1 LHRFPFNRRQ
11 TLQCGLTPYC
21 TLRVAALALGL
32 LPAAALAQ
40 TELPPLTVQ
49 GATLEAPPK
58 GKAKSAG
65 VPAAKKAKADAK
77 EAVAK
82 ETDAT
87 EGEAE
92 GVPAAS
98 VGNSVTVITRKDLE
112 RLQVRQVA
120 DALRSLPGVAVGRTG
135 AYGNFTQVR
144 IRGAEGN
151 HTLVLIDGVEA
162 NNTTDGELDFSN
174 LSADDIERIEVIRG
188 PMSALY
194 GSSAVGGVINI
205 VTRRGQGPLT
215 LTLKTEAGSLGT
227 GDVAARLAAG
237 SQWAHFA
244 LNMHWR
250 STDGFNISPFG
261 NEADG
266 MLLRSFN
273 LRGGV
278 KLIEGLTLDL
288 TLRHVDKKADRDG
301 FGDPSPAAVGT
312 PATAMD
318 APSFLN
324 DQQLLA
330 GLRLKWDTFDN
341 KLTHQLH
348 VTYNSTTISDQ
359 DLPAP
364 PLLPFF
370 FSNVGERTTY
380 GYLGTYRFD
389 TPGLGGAKHA
399 VSGLIEKETE
409 VFIPKGDLGDNKA
422 RERDRLAF
430 AGEWRTAFADQLFL
444 TAGVRHDDNSVFD
457 DFTTWRLAAAWA
469 IKSLGLRP
477 HASVGTAVKFPAMFE
492 QFGQFPGF
500 FVANPDLK
508 PEQSLGWDAG
518 VEFSLGKPTT
528 LDVTYFH
535 ADLTDKIAASGL
547 AFPAPSLI
555 NLPGVSTRDGLE
567 LTLRTR
573 LSPSLLATFAY
584 TYLLAEDST
593 GLAEIRRPRHAGRA
607 DLAYL
612 FAGGLGTAH
621 LGVAYNGSMTDSV
634 LINGPFGFP
643 EPAGRLIL
651 DDYWLVNAAVS
662 YKLQPGV
669 ELFGR
674 VENLLD
680 QRYQEGF
687 GFEAAPITAFAG
699 VKLTFGGPD
708 GIGGSGAK

>member
-1 LHRFPFNRRQ
+1 MRSSAK
-11 TLQCGLTPYC
+11 YC
-21 TLRVAALALGL
+21 VAALGLAPIL
-32 LPAAALAQ
+32 LPATGLAQ
-40 TELPPLTVQ
+40 TELPPITVQ
-49 GATLEAPPK
+49 GATLEAPRPPTGK
-58 GKAKSAG
+58 GKSAG
-65 VPAAKKAKADAK
+65 APVAKKTKADAK
-77 EAVAK
+77 EAD
-82 ETDAT
+82 TT
-87 EGEAE
+87 EAE
-92 GVPAAS
+92 AQEADAGGVPAAS

-120 DALRSLPGVAVGRTG
+120 DALRSLPGVTVGRTG
-135 AYGNFTQVR
+135 AHGNFTQVR

-174 LSADDIERIEVIRG
+174 LSAEDIERIEVIRG

-194 GSSAVGGVINI
+194 GSNAVGGVINI

-227 GDVAARLAAG
+227 GDVAARLSAG

-244 LNMHWR
+244 LGMHWR

-261 NEADG
+261 SEADG
-266 MLLRSFN
+266 MLLRSLNFT
-273 LRGGV
+273 GGV
-278 KLIEGLTLDL
+278 KLLEGLTLDL

-301 FGDPSPAAVGT
+301 FGDPAAVGT

-318 APSFLN
+318 APSFLQ

-330 GLRLKWDTFDN
+330 GLRLKWDTLDN

-348 VTYNSTTISDQ
+348 FKYNSTTISDR

-370 FSNVGERTTY
+370 FSNVGERTSY
-380 GYLGTYRFD
+380 GYLGTYRFE
-389 TPGLGGAKHA
+389 TPGLGGVKHA
-399 VSGLIEKETE
+399 VSGLIEREAE
-409 VFIPKGDLGDNKA
+409 VFVPKGDLGDHKA
-422 RERDRLAF
+422 RERELLAF
-430 AGEWRTAFADQLFL
+430 AGEWRAAFADQVFI
-444 TAGVRHDDNSVFD
+444 TAGLRHDDSSVFD
-457 DFTTWRLAAAWA
+457 DFTAWRLAAAWA
-469 IKSLGLRP
+469 IKPLNLRP

-500 FVANPDLK
+500 FVANPNLK

-518 VEFSLGKPTT
+518 IEIGLGKAST
-528 LDVTYFH
+528 LDLTYFH

-555 NLPGVSTRDGLE
+555 NLPGVSTRDGIE
-567 LTLRTR
+567 LALRTR
-573 LSPSLLATFAY
+573 FSPSLLGTFAY
-584 TYLLAEDST
+584 TYLLAEEST
-593 GLAEIRRPRHAGRA
+593 GLQEIRRPRHSGRA
-607 DLAYL
+607 DLSYV

-621 LGVAYNGSMTDSV
+621 LGIGYNGSMTDSV
-634 LINGPFGFP
+634 FVNGPFGFP

-651 DDYWLVNAAVS
+651 DDYWLVNAAIS

-674 VENLLD
+674 VENLFD
-680 QRYQEGF
+680 ERYQEVF

-699 VKLTFGGPD
+699 IKLTFGGPE
-708 GIGGSGAK
+708 GIGGSGGK